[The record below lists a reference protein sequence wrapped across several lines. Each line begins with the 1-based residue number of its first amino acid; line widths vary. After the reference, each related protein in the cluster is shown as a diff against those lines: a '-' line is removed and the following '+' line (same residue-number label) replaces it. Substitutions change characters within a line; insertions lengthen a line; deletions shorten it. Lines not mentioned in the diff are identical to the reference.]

1 MPKTSTQTGAKAER
15 LVREYLEARGFRF
28 LYQNYR
34 NGKYEIDLI
43 MEDGTYLVFVE
54 VKARTSDR
62 YGTPAAFVT
71 AKKQA
76 NIIAAASAFL
86 ADAPFTLSIFLLA
99 SEDCAGADD
108 DQISLLRRR
117 IFRSVICLIRSS

>member
-1 MPKTSTQTGAKAER
+1 MPKTSTQTGAEAER

-86 ADAPFTLSIFLLA
+86 AEQENIDRFVRFDVAEVYLDRGEIRYLPDA
-99 SEDCAGADD
+99 
-108 DQISLLRRR
+108 
-117 IFRSVICLIRSS
+117 FRA